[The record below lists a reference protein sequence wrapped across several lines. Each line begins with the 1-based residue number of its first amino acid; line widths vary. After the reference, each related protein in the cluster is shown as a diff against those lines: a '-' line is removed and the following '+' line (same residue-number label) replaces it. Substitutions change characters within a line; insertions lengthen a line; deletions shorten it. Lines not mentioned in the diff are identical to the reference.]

1 MAKPRSERFHTVTP
15 HLTFMQ
21 DAEQAFGGQ

>member
-1 MAKPRSERFHTVTP
+1 MAQPTPERFHTVTP
-15 HLTFMQ
+15 HLTIMQ